1 MGESIICSKCRSK
14 CTCKASG
21 VTSCQQISCANGE
34 ECNIRDGTRGCFI
47 RQKKCSISKKGHL
60 TSFDAMSGAIANNG
74 AFELTS
80 LCDES
85 NQQWFRVVVDIRVC
99 RKRSSPTVAIL
110 YVFFKDTTVAVN
122 SQHVAWVRRV
132 GSL

>member
-1 MGESIICSKCRSK
+1 MSSKCSSK

-21 VTSCQQISCANGE
+21 MTSCQEISCASGE
-34 ECNIRDGTRGCFI
+34 ECSIRDGTRGCFT
-47 RQKKCSISKKGHL
+47 RQRKCSISRKGHI
-60 TSFDAMSGAIANNG
+60 TSFDGMSGAIANNG

-99 RKRSSPTVAIL
+99 STGSSPTVAIL

-122 SQHVAWVRRV
+122 SQHVTWVRSA

>member
-1 MGESIICSKCRSK
+1 MICSKCRSK

-21 VTSCQQISCANGE
+21 VTSCQQISCAGEE
-34 ECNIRDGTRGCFI
+34 ECNIVDGNRGCFTKQ
-47 RQKKCSISKKGHL
+47 RKCSISKNGHI
-60 TSFDAMSGAIANNG
+60 TSFDAMSGAIATKG

-85 NQQWFRVVVDIRVC
+85 NKQWFRVVVDTRVC
-99 RKRSSPTVAIL
+99 SNGASPAVATL

-122 SQHVAWVRRV
+122 SQHIIWVRRARR
-132 GSL
+132 L